1 MAGDCSAT
9 LPKAEDDGTLTL
21 KDSQGFLYQRRLT
34 EEDLPLLEHLKVG
47 ARYTIWTEGLTSTIS
62 SIEELDSAMKTALK

>member
-9 LPKAEDDGTLTL
+9 LLKAEGDGTLIL

-34 EEDLPLLEHLKVG
+34 EEDLPLLERLKVG
-47 ARYTIWTEGLTSTIS
+47 ARYTVWTEGLTPTIS
-62 SIEELDSAMKTALK
+62 SIKELDSVTKTALG